1 MNKIFIKLI
10 RFYQKYISPL
20 TPPSCRYSPTCS
32 SYTIQAIERFGALK
46 GLLMGL
52 VRILRCHPFREG
64 GLDPVPDHFTLRRQW
79 VNK

>member
-1 MNKIFIKLI
+1 MQKIFIRMI

-46 GLLMGL
+46 GSLMGL
-52 VRILRCHPFREG
+52 ARILRCHPFREG
-64 GLDPVPDHFTLRRQW
+64 GLDPIPDHFTLRRQR